1 MEGTQGFSLCLLLCE
16 PLQCIGEIPLEFC
29 VREGASGSQLPIQQI
44 DLTLPRTQLPVLRR
58 YCQLD
63 EITEELF
70 EEKEEE

>member
-1 MEGTQGFSLCLLLCE
+1 MNSLVDAKRHEE
-16 PLQCIGEIPLEFC
+16 PIH
-29 VREGASGSQLPIQQI
+29 
-44 DLTLPRTQLPVLRR
+44 R